1 MYIKKKFIRAGLC
14 LLVCALI
21 RFSANAQLSL
31 SGQFRLRTEFRDG
44 QGAPLP
50 KDTNP
55 AFFISQRTRL
65 NIGYQMYRL
74 KLGVSVQDVRVW
86 GQDVST
92 INRTTAQNYDGIM
105 LYEAWAEILLT
116 DTTLRDKALSLKFGR
131 QELVYDDQRL
141 IGNLDWL
148 QQGRRFDAAVLKY
161 ETPVWMIH
169 LAAAYNQNQENNSGT
184 VYNPTPPGNYPASTN
199 GASMYKSLEF
209 LYISKKL
216 NAGKISFLFFTDQF
230 SKYSVDTVNKIAVKT
245 YQGNTWSRATTGLYL
260 NNSFHKIGITA
271 SAYYQFGKSSS
282 GQDLSSILLSGFAQ
296 YALSKKISA
305 GFGIDYT
312 SGGHSGTTSNNFDPL
327 YGTPH
332 KFWGFM
338 DYYYAGSPFGT
349 GGLTDYYIKW
359 RDQLSDRSWLT
370 ADFHQF
376 SSAAGIIIPTDPS
389 NTSKSF
395 GQELDLIYSY
405 NLTKE
410 INFEAGYGHFWS
422 TALLTSPN
430 VKNVPNANPNSN
442 WAYVQIN
449 IRPDFLLKK
458 L

>member
-1 MYIKKKFIRAGLC
+1 MYIKKKFVCTGSS
-14 LLVCALI
+14 LLFCVLI
-21 RFSANAQLSL
+21 HLSVHAQLSA

-50 KDTNP
+50 EGTNP

-74 KLGVSVQDVRVW
+74 KFGLSLQDVRVW

-92 INRTTAQNYDGIM
+92 INRTTTQNNDGLM
-105 LYEAWAEILLT
+105 LYEAWAEIQLT
-116 DTTLRDKALSLKFGR
+116 DSTLRNKALSLKIGR

-148 QQGRRFDAAVLKY
+148 QQGRRFDAAVFKY
-161 ETPVWMIH
+161 ETANWMIH

-184 VYNPTPPGNYPASTN
+184 VYNATPPGNYPASTN

-209 LYISKKL
+209 LYIGKKL
-216 NAGKISFLFFTDQF
+216 NTGNISFLFFTDQF
-230 SKYSVDTVNKIAVKT
+230 SKYSVDTVNKIAVKN
-245 YQGNTWSRATTGLYL
+245 YQGSTWSRATTGFYL

-282 GQDLSSILLSGFAQ
+282 GQNLSAALLSGFAR
-296 YALSKKISA
+296 YSLSKKISA

-312 SGGHSGTTSNNFDPL
+312 SGGQTGTTSNNFDPL

-338 DYYYAGSPFGT
+338 DYYYAASPFGT
-349 GGLTDYYIKW
+349 GGLADYYVKW
-359 RDQLSDRSWLT
+359 KDQLSEKSWLT
-370 ADFHQF
+370 ADIHQF
-376 SSAAGIIIPTDPS
+376 SSAASIVVPADPS
-389 NTSKSF
+389 NNNKSF

-410 INFEAGYGHFWS
+410 INFEGGYGHFWS
-422 TALLTSPN
+422 TALLSSPN
-430 VKNVPNANPNSN
+430 VKNVPNAKPNSN
-442 WAYVQIN
+442 WAYIQIN

-458 L
+458 